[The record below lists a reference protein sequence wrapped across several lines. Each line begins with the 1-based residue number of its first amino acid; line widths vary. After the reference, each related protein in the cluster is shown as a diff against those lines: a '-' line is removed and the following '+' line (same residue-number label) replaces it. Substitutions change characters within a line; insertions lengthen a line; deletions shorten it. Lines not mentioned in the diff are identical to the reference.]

1 MCPYYI
7 PKSRAFYLKNCG
19 HKNKF
24 KKFLNKKIGG
34 HENQISPNKT

>member
-7 PKSRAFYLKNCG
+7 PKSTAYYLKNYG

-24 KKFLNKKIGG
+24 KKGSKLKIGG
-34 HENQISPNKT
+34 HENNKKS